1 MSMVCSLRPIWK
13 ICLKQTVQG
22 LNRVKANL
30 HAQMN
35 DLQNKKPRGKAD
47 EALLLEIERLQS
59 SLLVTRDDLVGGR
72 AHGCVCDSD
81 PFSERSPAP

>member
-1 MSMVCSLRPIWK
+1 
-13 ICLKQTVQG
+13 
-22 LNRVKANL
+22 
-30 HAQMN
+30 MN

-72 AHGCVCDSD
+72 D
-81 PFSERSPAP
+81 PWMCLRF